1 MRIQYRI
8 RDGYAEIVR
17 CFGTGETVVV
27 PEKIGE
33 ITVRAVAAYTFSDK
47 KSSEDQ
53 DVLEYRT
60 EDGFLEED
68 REQLLAGEKIAEVV
82 FPETVQEIGNYIF
95 YGCRK
100 LKKLTFSDR
109 LYRIGSGAF
118 TGCGKL
124 RELNVF
130 LMDGEKSCVKEI
142 LGELWQRIDVT
153 FYRNYVKT
161 VDRQDANLQNIDP
174 QIVNRQSTDRETEIV
189 KLVFPEHYEEAVE
202 NTPARILFTQHH
214 GTGNNYRQCFY
225 SRELDYRKYDEL
237 FVLAEAQEP
246 REVLEDLVFWR
257 MKYPYGLSGRARKNY
272 ETYLSGQ
279 LGEIVEHLIK
289 TDRIDRLGQ
298 ISAYGLWKEDVLEAA
313 AVSAADLGKA
323 EIAGFLMNERQRLF
337 PKKTGA
343 KKRKFE
349 L

>member
-1 MRIQYRI
+1 M
-8 RDGYAEIVR
+8 
-17 CFGTGETVVV
+17 
-27 PEKIGE
+27 
-33 ITVRAVAAYTFSDK
+33 
-47 KSSEDQ
+47 
-53 DVLEYRT
+53 
-60 EDGFLEED
+60 
-68 REQLLAGEKIAEVV
+68 
-82 FPETVQEIGNYIF
+82 
-95 YGCRK
+95 
-100 LKKLTFSDR
+100 
-109 LYRIGSGAF
+109 
-118 TGCGKL
+118 
-124 RELNVF
+124 
-130 LMDGEKSCVKEI
+130 
-142 LGELWQRIDVT
+142 T

-272 ETYLSGQ
+272 EAYLSGQ

-298 ISAYGLWKEDVLEAA
+298 ISVYGLWKEDVLEAA

-323 EIAGFLMNERQRLF
+323 EAAGFLMNERQRLF

>member
-1 MRIQYRI
+1 MFRYGRNGCCSGEDRGDHSACRGGIYIFGQEIIGRSRCAGIPDGRRI
-8 RDGYAEIVR
+8 
-17 CFGTGETVVV
+17 
-27 PEKIGE
+27 
-33 ITVRAVAAYTFSDK
+33 
-47 KSSEDQ
+47 
-53 DVLEYRT
+53 
-60 EDGFLEED
+60 LEED
-68 REQLLAGEKIAEVV
+68 REQLLAGEKIAEMV

-153 FYRNYVKT
+153 FYRKYVKI
-161 VDRQDANLQNIDP
+161 VDQQDVNLQSTDP
-174 QIVNRQSTDRETEIV
+174 QTVNQRSADRETEV
-189 KLVFPEHYEEAVE
+189 VNWFSGALRGGGGKYAG
-202 NTPARILFTQHH
+202 TDLFTQHH

-246 REVLEDLVFWR
+246 RDVLEDLVFWR
-257 MKYPYGLSGRARKNY
+257 MEYPHGLSKRARKNY

-279 LGEIVEHLIK
+279 LGQIVEHLIK

-298 ISAYGLWKEDVLEAA
+298 ISVYGLWKEDVLEAA

-323 EIAGFLMNERQRLF
+323 EAAGFLMNERQRLF
-337 PKKTGA
+337 PKKREQ
-343 KKRKFE
+343 KKGNLNYREEYDFE
-349 L
+349 

>member
-1 MRIQYRI
+1 MRIQYRV
-8 RDGYAEIVR
+8 RDGYVEVVR
-17 CFGTGETVVV
+17 CFGSGDTVMI
-27 PEKIGE
+27 PEMIGE
-33 ITVRAVAAYTFSDK
+33 IPVRAVAAYTFSEK

-68 REQLLAGEKIAEVV
+68 REHLLAGEKIAEVV
-82 FPETVQEIGNYIF
+82 FPKTVQEIGNYIF
-95 YGCRK
+95 YGCRELRK
-100 LKKLTFSDR
+100 LAFSDR

-124 RELNVF
+124 RELDVQ
-130 LMDGEKSCVKEI
+130 LIDGEKSCVKEI

-153 FYRNYVKT
+153 FDRKYRK
-161 VDRQDANLQNIDP
+161 DADQ
-174 QIVNRQSTDRETEIV
+174 QSGNQESDIV

-225 SRELDYRKYDEL
+225 NREPDYRKYDEL

-246 REVLEDLVFWR
+246 PEVLEDLVFWR
-257 MKYPYGLSGRARKNY
+257 MEYPYELSERARKNY
-272 ETYLSGQ
+272 EAYLSKQ
-279 LGEIVEHLIK
+279 LGQIVEHLIR
-289 TDRIDRLGQ
+289 TDRIDRLER
-298 ISAYGLWKEDVLEAA
+298 ISHYGIWTEAILDEAA
-313 AVSAADLGKA
+313 VLAANLGKA
-323 EIAGFLMNERQRLF
+323 EIAGFLMNERLRLF
-337 PKKTGA
+337 PKKSKVGL